1 MLQPTKRYLM
11 GLVALVTLITAITV
25 YAVGDTTGRSGIHS
39 GGGRVGNSTY
49 TLRGALGQPVAG
61 PASNSANN
69 LCSGIECG
77 VSVAVEPTP
86 TGTPSPTGT
95 PPTPTTTS
103 TGTVTGTVTPAT
115 PTPTRTPM
123 TATVEVRNNLFTPDS
138 ITIFVG
144 DTVTWLRAEGFHNIR
159 AEDGL
164 FRLGENPAGDPGST
178 WTTVS
183 HTFTQPGT
191 FRYYCEAHGGPGG
204 NGMAGTVI
212 VLAPDPVPSA
222 TPSPQASPSP
232 ELSPTPSGTT
242 TPAPGGESGRI
253 YLPVIQR

>member
-1 MLQPTKRYLM
+1 MLQPTKRYLV
-11 GLVALVTLITAITV
+11 GLVALVTLITALTV

-39 GGGRVGNSTY
+39 GGGLVADSNH
-49 TLRGALGQPVAG
+49 TLRGVLGQPVAG
-61 PASNSANN
+61 PASNAAGN

-86 TGTPSPTGT
+86 TSTPSPTGT
-95 PPTPTTTS
+95 LPTPTATT
-103 TGTVTGTVTPAT
+103 TGTAIPAT
-115 PTPTRTPM
+115 PTATRTPM
-123 TATVEVRNNLFTPDS
+123 TATVEVRDNFFIPDP

-144 DTVTWLRAEGFHNIR
+144 NTVTWVRVEGFHNVR
-159 AEDGL
+159 AEDGS
-164 FRLGENPAGDPGST
+164 FRLGETPDGDPGST

-204 NGMAGTVI
+204 GGMAGTII
-212 VLAPDPVPSA
+212 VLAPDPEPGV
-222 TPSPQASPSP
+222 TPSPDTT
-232 ELSPTPSGTT
+232 PTPTGTT

-253 YLPVIQR
+253 YLPIIQN